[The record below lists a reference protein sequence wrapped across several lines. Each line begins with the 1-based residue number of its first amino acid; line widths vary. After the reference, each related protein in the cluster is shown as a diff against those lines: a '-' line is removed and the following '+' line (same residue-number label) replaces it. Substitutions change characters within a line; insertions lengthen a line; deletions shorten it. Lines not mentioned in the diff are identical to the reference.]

1 MGTGTKYYC
10 LCCHGEFDDYQIDPD
25 TGWCWKCLDIKNIG
39 IDCPQCGNAVKE
51 SEIIWL
57 NYEERIPDCCF
68 DCENL
73 ARRGM

>member
-1 MGTGTKYYC
+1 MVKPEDLWSVEASTYVYPPSKNIT
-10 LCCHGEFDDYQIDPD
+10 
-25 TGWCWKCLDIKNIG
+25 IKNIG
-39 IDCPQCGNAVKE
+39 MIDCPQCGNAVEE